1 MSKPSTEFSG
11 PLATEFAEFSELML
25 ASGGHEWN
33 VANMRRFH
41 RFLSKAYPKAN
52 VLTKEMLE
60 SWLSSMTHVSALTR
74 AKYRGSAFL
83 LCDFLR
89 DRDPR
94 TATRQ
99 QFHPIRRKRT
109 FKPYIFSHEEIAILF
124 EAARSMRPWGCDPL
138 LPLRMEVVVGLL
150 YTAGLRLGELARLE
164 IRDYDSRNACLTI
177 RETKFRK
184 SRQVPLSGSANRLVE
199 EYLRR
204 RREVGLGY
212 TEADTLLCG
221 RWGAPA
227 TLVAIQA
234 RTTKLMRQCGVK
246 PPPGSGGPRIHDLRH
261 TFAVHCIL
269 RWYREG
275 RNVQALLPRL
285 VTYMGHRDL
294 ESTQHYLSMTPEV
307 LREASDRFK
316 TFAGPDKLVEVDS

>member
-1 MSKPSTEFSG
+1 MSKPNTEFSG
-11 PLATEFAEFSELML
+11 PLASDFAEFSELML
-25 ASGGHEWN
+25 ATGGHEWN

-41 RFLSKAYPKAN
+41 RFLSKAYPKAT

-94 TATRQ
+94 TATRE
-99 QFHPIRRKRT
+99 QFLPIRRQRT
-109 FKPYIFSHEEIAILF
+109 FKPYIFSHEEIATLF
-124 EAARSMRPWGCDPL
+124 EGARTMRPWGCDPL

-150 YTAGLRLGELARLE
+150 YTAGLRLGELARLH
-164 IRDYDSRNACLTI
+164 IRDYDSRTACLTI

-199 EYLRR
+199 EYLRQ
-204 RREVGLGY
+204 RREVGLSY
-212 TEADTLLCG
+212 TQTDTLLCG
-221 RWGAPA
+221 RWGARA
-227 TLVAIQA
+227 NRVAIQA
-234 RTTKLMRQCGVK
+234 RTTKLMRQSGVK
-246 PPPGSGGPRIHDLRH
+246 PPPGGGGPRIHDLRH

-269 RWYREG
+269 RWYRDG
-275 RNVQALLPRL
+275 KNVQALLPRL

-294 ESTQHYLSMTPEV
+294 ESTQLYLSVTPDV
-307 LREASDRFK
+307 LREASDRFESL
-316 TFAGPDKLVEVDS
+316 ARPDQLVEADS